1 MSYQYPISLDWKTD
15 EIVVVVEFFSCIEKA
30 YEKGVERDL
39 LLNAYRKFKGIVPGK
54 ADEKK
59 LCAEFEAQSG
69 YSCYRTIQKA
79 KEEQRNIV
87 KMIKH

>member
-15 EIVVVVEFFSCIEKA
+15 EIVVVVEFFNCIEIA
-30 YEKGVERDL
+30 NEKGIERDVL
-39 LLNAYRKFKGIVPGK
+39 MNAYRKFKEIVPGK

-59 LCAEFEAQSG
+59 LCAQFEDQSG

-79 KEEQRNIV
+79 RETQKNIV
-87 KMIKH
+87 KM